1 MSESEQ
7 IWLGNQALQH
17 PSVSPEGDYVAI
29 DGESFYRIRHFDR
42 MADFFISLV
51 SDANHWLFIS
61 TSGALTAGRTH
72 SGNALFPYYTEDK
85 IRDSAD
91 VTGHRAI
98 FLVKEGQ
105 RTRYW
110 EPFTPKFD
118 GLYRLERNL
127 YKNILGSALIFEEIN
142 RDLGLTYRYA
152 WQTSH
157 QFGFVK
163 KSWLLNDNA
172 AEVDIRLLDGIQNI
186 LPCGAEPGTQNELSC
201 LLDAYKKNELD
212 AASGVAVYSMSS
224 RLTDKAEPSEALAA
238 TTVWSY
244 GLGAPRYLLSARQ
257 LNDFRKGFPVAQESD
272 VHGQRGAYFVT
283 DHLQLSGGAQ
293 CHWGVVA
300 DVNQGPAAVADL
312 IDRVVNGRC
321 TEDAVNRDIDAGRA
335 RLRKMIGTADGFQ
348 ASAEPLSAAHHT
360 ANVLFNIMR
369 GGLFAANYSVSKLDF
384 IGFCHGW
391 NRYAASSVEQCIAHL
406 PEQVDYAVLRDTI
419 ENAKQPL
426 LLRLFLEYLPLTF
439 SRRHGDP
446 SRPWNH
452 FSIDVLT
459 ADNEPRLAYAGNWR
473 DIFQNWEAL
482 STSVPGFIDNIIC
495 KFVSASTPDGYNPYR
510 ITREGIDWEKPEPE
524 NPWANIGYW
533 GDHQII
539 YLLKLLEL
547 SRQHFPQA
555 LIKLMGCDAFAYAN
569 VPYKIKGFDEL
580 LADPYDTILFDF
592 ELDEVISRRVS
603 EVGADGRLV
612 WVGDSVYQV
621 NLLEKLLVTV
631 LSKLTNFVPGG
642 GIWMNTQRPEWNDAN
657 NALVGT
663 GISAVTLCYLHRF
676 LVVLDQLLAEIDDD
690 SLPISQEVLALFND
704 VATVFNSN
712 SADLIH
718 SNLSETRRFE
728 VMEQL
733 GRAGEVFRDRVYAA
747 GFNGDRGMV
756 PLSDVRRF
764 VDTCRPIVAQ
774 SICENRREDG
784 LFHAYN
790 RLRIEEGRIGLIRL
804 DEMLEG
810 QVAVLSAGVLSATES
825 LEVLTALR
833 RSALYTERQHSY
845 LLYPVKTL
853 ARFTD
858 KNQLDAT
865 QIPAPLLA
873 QLTQAGPD
881 AVFDRDEQGRIYFS
895 GHLTKAA
902 DVDDVLDKLIDEGLQ
917 ITQSDRHHVQQLFID
932 TFRHDLFT
940 GRSGGMYAYE
950 GIGSIYWHMVS
961 KLLLAVSEVVAAAD
975 KAGASEETLNGL
987 RAMYEDVRKGI
998 GFNKS
1003 PEVYGAFPTD
1013 PYSHTPASGGARQ
1026 PGMTGQVKEEVLTR
1040 LAEVGLRV
1048 EAGHI
1053 VFDPVLLRTQEMLE
1067 ERASLHY
1074 VDILGQPCTV
1084 SVDAGQL
1091 AYTFCQVPVVVQK
1104 GDQPSITV
1112 QSSDGREE
1120 ILLTDRLPQSLS
1132 ESIFM
1137 KRGEVAALQVVLT
1150 VTTSTSRG

>member
-1 MSESEQ
+1 
-7 IWLGNQALQH
+7 
-17 PSVSPEGDYVAI
+17 
-29 DGESFYRIRHFDR
+29 
-42 MADFFISLV
+42 
-51 SDANHWLFIS
+51 
-61 TSGALTAGRTH
+61 
-72 SGNALFPYYTEDK
+72 
-85 IRDSAD
+85 
-91 VTGHRAI
+91 
-98 FLVKEGQ
+98 
-105 RTRYW
+105 
-110 EPFTPKFD
+110 
-118 GLYRLERNL
+118 
-127 YKNILGSALIFEEIN
+127 
-142 RDLGLTYRYA
+142 
-152 WQTSH
+152 
-157 QFGFVK
+157 
-163 KSWLLNDNA
+163 
-172 AEVDIRLLDGIQNI
+172 
-186 LPCGAEPGTQNELSC
+186 
-201 LLDAYKKNELD
+201 
-212 AASGVAVYSMSS
+212 
-224 RLTDKAEPSEALAA
+224 
-238 TTVWSY
+238 
-244 GLGAPRYLLSARQ
+244 
-257 LNDFRKGFPVAQESD
+257 
-272 VHGQRGAYFVT
+272 
-283 DHLQLSGGAQ
+283 
-293 CHWGVVA
+293 
-300 DVNQGPAAVADL
+300 
-312 IDRVVNGRC
+312 
-321 TEDAVNRDIDAGRA
+321 
-335 RLRKMIGTADGFQ
+335 MIGTADGFQ
-348 ASAEPLSAAHHT
+348 ASAEPLSTAHHT

-369 GGLFAANYSVSKLDF
+369 GGLFDANYSVSKLDF
-384 IGFCHGW
+384 IDFCRGW
-391 NRYAASSVEQCIAHL
+391 NRHAASSVEQCIARL
-406 PEQVDYAVLRDTI
+406 PEQVDYAVLRDAI
-419 ENAKQPL
+419 EQAKEPL

-459 ADNEPRLAYAGNWR
+459 ADNERRLAYAGNWR

-510 ITREGIDWEKPEPE
+510 ITREGIDWEKPEPD

-547 SRQHFPQA
+547 SRHHFPGA
-555 LIKLMGCDAFAYAN
+555 LTKLMRCDAFAYAN

-592 ELDEVISRRVS
+592 ELDEIVSRRVS

-612 WVGDSVYQV
+612 WVGESVYQV

-663 GISAVTLCYLHRF
+663 GISVVTLCYLHRF
-676 LVVLDQLLAEIDDD
+676 LVVLDQLLAEIDDN
-690 SLPISQEVLALFND
+690 SLPVSEEVLALFNG
-704 VATVFNSN
+704 VATVFDANT
-712 SADLIH
+712 ADLLH
-718 SNLSETRRFE
+718 SNLPETRRFE

-733 GRAGEVFRDRVYAA
+733 GRAGEAFRDRIYAA
-747 GFNGDRGMV
+747 GFTGDRGT
-756 PLSDVRRF
+756 LSLSGVRQF
-764 VDTCRPIVAQ
+764 VETCRPVVAQ
-774 SICENRREDG
+774 SIRDNRREDG

-790 RLRIEEGRIGLIRL
+790 RLRIEDGRVGLIRL

-810 QVAVLSAGVLSATES
+810 QVAVLSAGVLSANES
-825 LEVLTALR
+825 LEVLSALR

-858 KNQLDAT
+858 KNQLDAA

-881 AVFDRDEQGRIYFS
+881 AVLDRDEQGCIYFS

-902 DVDDVLDKLIDEGLQ
+902 DVDDVLDKLMAEGLQ
-917 ITQSDRHHVQQLFID
+917 ITQSDRQHVQQLFID

-940 GRSGGMYAYE
+940 GRRGMYAYE

-961 KLLLAVSEVVAAAD
+961 KLLLAVSEVVVAAA
-975 KAGASEETLNGL
+975 KAGASEETLSAL
-987 RAMYEDVRKGI
+987 KAMYEDVRKGI

-1048 EAGHI
+1048 EEGQI
-1053 VFDPVLLRTQEMLE
+1053 VFDPVLLRKQEMLDE
-1067 ERASLHY
+1067 TASLHY
-1074 VDILGQPCTV
+1074 VDISGQQTV
-1084 SVDAGQL
+1084 LVDAGQL
-1091 AYTFCQVPVVVQK
+1091 AYTFCQVPVALQQ
-1104 GDQPSITV
+1104 GDGARITV
-1112 QSSDGREE
+1112 QFSDGREE
-1120 ILLTDRLPQSLS
+1120 VLLSDRLPQSLS

-1137 KRGEVAALQVVLT
+1137 KRGEIAALQVALP
-1150 VTTSTSRG
+1150 